1 MMLLL
6 SIAILT
12 AGLPVAACYRL
23 DPEGSSGLGELRYQT
38 ALRLEIACY
47 ALPYGG
53 LGFAS
58 HMLTYYTIAA
68 LACGRQPLR
77 PWKPLEL
84 KWWDRPLAVVQLVGT
99 VALSV
104 LTMVRCRQ
112 RWEFVLVAV
121 WMMTT
126 AMTLAT
132 VSFFGP
138 VGLRHYQGTNKS
150 FQFSWNQPVTI
161 TRKTPTGQQEP
172 GSAELARNS
181 DNTRPNDMMRG
192 RRYYLYALGSFWM
205 AGSVVGFLGTLTIT
219 IPVFGA
225 GSCFQ
230 ATVGVFFIPGASVV
244 AFTIAIFIIYF
255 WPGLRKLVKSPKEA
269 ISEMRD
275 AFFWWI
281 VGLFC
286 ITAVGASFFG
296 LFWMDWCIGSVA
308 RNIAGVPSRANSAI
322 FWTWFALKR
331 LGLFAA

>member
-1 MMLLL
+1 
-6 SIAILT
+6 
-12 AGLPVAACYRL
+12 
-23 DPEGSSGLGELRYQT
+23 
-38 ALRLEIACY
+38 
-47 ALPYGG
+47 
-53 LGFAS
+53 
-58 HMLTYYTIAA
+58 
-68 LACGRQPLR
+68 
-77 PWKPLEL
+77 
-84 KWWDRPLAVVQLVGT
+84 
-99 VALSV
+99 
-104 LTMVRCRQ
+104 
-112 RWEFVLVAV
+112 
-121 WMMTT
+121 
-126 AMTLAT
+126 
-132 VSFFGP
+132 
-138 VGLRHYQGTNKS
+138 
-150 FQFSWNQPVTI
+150 
-161 TRKTPTGQQEP
+161 
-172 GSAELARNS
+172 
-181 DNTRPNDMMRG
+181 MMRG

-308 RNIAGVPSRANSAI
+308 RNIAGVPSKANSAI